1 MISNTFRGLDRTY
14 QDLMMLTPQQL
25 ADVSRRSQAGDPN
38 APPSFLIVAALDAQ
52 NKAQQRQ
59 MQPPTQTVAENV
71 VAQAAQNQ
79 YQNRLAESGVAALPT
94 ARPMMYEGGGLV
106 SFADGGPI
114 SFTREEIDAYVNP
127 VPPKFLG
134 VNLWSPESPPLVDR
148 EIDPHIRE
156 KIISDLATKYGLP
169 EDVIKSELEL
179 AASGEPRD
187 ALTRMPITPET
198 TRAAAPAPTATVP
211 SDVSTTPEHE
221 PTYEDYFKIASG
233 LFGAES
239 PELQSAEKT
248 IEQYKGV
255 IEDAPL
261 LGGPEAP
268 KTVEAQIAANRAA
281 MRAAGIDPEAELQRQ
296 VDLANKR
303 RKETEEYKEKGKADI
318 LLQLG
323 AAMMAGRSP
332 HALVNIGE
340 ALKGTGTA
348 IQEYRN
354 AIDKRNELADEAEEL
369 ARQAAYK
376 QRVGDYEGA
385 KKTFEDRELKRH
397 EIKIANVEARNRAAI
412 AALTEWG
419 ANRRTAL
426 QEAGENTRRAQAAAL
441 DLMKLDRETKAVQS
455 KLEQEYNLAVL
466 KNLDL
471 DNISDKDLATVYENV
486 QESNGF
492 TDYMK
497 AWKMAHVGATPEQVS
512 AAENKFVKD
521 RINDYMRLRNE
532 VMLGQSALNSYRQR
546 AALGG
551 SGITSLSPR

>member
-1 MISNTFRGLDRTY
+1 MISNTFRGLDKTY

-59 MQPPTQTVAENV
+59 MQPPTQTVAEDV
-71 VAQAAQNQ
+71 IAQAAQNQ

-94 ARPMMYEGGGLV
+94 ARPMTYEGGGLV
-106 SFADGGPI
+106 SFGDGGPI
-114 SFTREEIDAYVNP
+114 PFTKEELNAYAHPLHEESTWAGRHMRDALIGN
-127 VPPKFLG
+127 
-134 VNLWSPESPPLVDR
+134 
-148 EIDPHIRE
+148 
-156 KIISDLATKYGLP
+156 LATKYGIP

-198 TRAAAPAPTATVP
+198 TRAAAPAPAATAP
-211 SDVSTTPEHE
+211 SDVSTTPEPE
-221 PTYEDYFKIASG
+221 PTFADYLKMTGMPSG
-233 LFGAES
+233 AGIPKPPS
-239 PELQSAEKT
+239 TEKM
-248 IEQYKGV
+248 IEQYRGAVEELPALTGEKTT
-255 IEDAPL
+255 IE
-261 LGGPEAP
+261 G
-268 KTVEAQIAANRAA
+268 QIAENREA

-296 VDLANKR
+296 VDLTNKR
-303 RKETEEYKEKGKADI
+303 RKEIEAYKEKGKGDI

-340 ALKGTGTA
+340 ALKNTVPA

-369 ARQAAYK
+369 ARQVAYK
-376 QRVGDYEGA
+376 QKVGDYEGA
-385 KKTFEDRELKRH
+385 KKDVEDRKLKNH
-397 EIKIANVEARNRAAI
+397 EIKIATADARNKAAI
-412 AALTEWG
+412 AALTERGALLRTQLTEIG
-419 ANRRTAL
+419 ANTRQAQDTAL
-426 QEAGENTRRAQAAAL
+426 KMME
-441 DLMKLDRETKAVQS
+441 LDRQTKTAQS
-455 KLEQEYNLAVL
+455 KLEQEYNLAAL

-471 DNISDKDLATVYENV
+471 DSISDKDLTTVYKNV

-492 TDYMK
+492 SNYME
-497 AWKMAHVGATPEQVS
+497 AWNNAHVVATPEQVS
-512 AAENKFVKD
+512 AAQDKFVRD
-521 RINDYMRLRNE
+521 RINEYMRLRNE
-532 VMLGQSALNSYRQR
+532 VVLGQSALNSYYQK